1 MAKEFDVCVIGSG
14 PGGYV
19 AAIRA
24 SQLGFKTAIV
34 EKRHLGGVC
43 LNIGCIPTK
52 ALLRSAEVYESIE
65 NAGDYGV
72 NVKDF
77 SADFGGMIKR
87 SRKVANKMSKG
98 VQFLMK
104 ANKIE
109 VFEGKGVFESKDQ
122 IKVVDE
128 DDKTKEQV
136 KAKNFIIATGAHPRE
151 LPNIPIDGEMVI
163 DSEKAMQLE
172 KQPDK
177 LVVIGAGAIGV
188 EFAYFYNTIG
198 TDVTLVELQDTVVP
212 IEDKDIGKELG
223 KIYKKKG
230 IDVRTGSTVEK
241 VEKDGDGVKVT
252 IKTGD
257 KTETVKADVV
267 LSAVGV
273 AGNVDGIGLDEI
285 GVEYEKGQIK
295 VDKDTYQTN
304 VDGVYAI
311 GDVIGAPWLA
321 HKASHEGIFCVEKMA
336 GEDPLPIKYDNIP
349 GCTYC
354 EPQVASVGYTEQ
366 QAKDEGYDIKV
377 GKFPFSAS
385 GKATGLGHQE
395 GFVKVVFDEKY
406 GEWLGCHMIGAHVT
420 ELIAEVVVARD
431 LETTGHEI
439 ISAVHPHPTMSEA
452 VMEAV
457 AEAYGEGVHLGT
469 QPKKKQKQTS

>member
-52 ALLRSAEVYESIE
+52 ALLRSAEVFESIE
-65 NAGDYGV
+65 HAGDYGI
-72 NVKDF
+72 NVKDY
-77 SADFGGMIKR
+77 SADFGGIIER
-87 SRKVANKMSKG
+87 SRNVANKMSKG

-109 VFEGKGVFESKDQ
+109 VFEGKGVFETKDQ
-122 IKVVDE
+122 IKVVD
-128 DDKTKEQV
+128 DKDNTKEQI
-136 KAKNFIIATGAHPRE
+136 KAKNFIIATGARPRE
-151 LPNIPIDGEMVI
+151 LPNIKIDGKMVI

-172 KQPDK
+172 EQPEK
-177 LVVIGAGAIGV
+177 MVVIGAGAIGV

-198 TDVTLVELQDTVVP
+198 TEVTLVELQDTLVP
-212 IEDKDIGKELG
+212 VEDKDIGKELG

-241 VEKDGDGVKVT
+241 VEKKGDGVKVT

-257 KTETVKADVV
+257 NEETVEADVV

-273 AGNVDGIGLDEI
+273 TGNVEGIGLDKI
-285 GVEYEKGQIK
+285 GVEYERGAIK
-295 VDKDTYQTN
+295 VDKETYQTT
-304 VDGVYAI
+304 VDGIYAI
-311 GDVIGAPWLA
+311 GDIIGAPWLA
-321 HKASHEGIFCVEKMA
+321 HKASHEGIVCVERLA

-354 EPQVASVGYTEQ
+354 EPQVASVGLTEQ

-385 GKATGLGHQE
+385 GKATGLGHEE
-395 GFVKVVFDEKY
+395 GFVKVIFDDKY
-406 GEWLGCHMIGAHVT
+406 GEWLGCHMIGSHVT

-452 VMEAV
+452 VMEAA
-457 AEAYGEGVHLGT
+457 AEAYNEGVHLGT
-469 QPKKKQKQTS
+469 QPKKKQKA

>member
-65 NAGDYGV
+65 HAEDYGV
-72 NVKDF
+72 SVKDY
-77 SADFGGMIKR
+77 SVDFNGMIKR
-87 SRKVANKMSKG
+87 SRNVADKMSKG

-122 IKVVDE
+122 IKVVD
-128 DDKTKEQV
+128 DKDKTKDQI
-136 KAKNFIIATGAHPRE
+136 KADKFIIATGASPRE
-151 LPNIPIDGEMVI
+151 LPNLEIDGEMI
-163 DSEKAMQLE
+163 IGYEQAMKLE

-177 LVVIGAGAIGV
+177 MVIIGAGAIGV
-188 EFAYFYNTIG
+188 EFAYFYHSIG
-198 TDVTLVELQDTVVP
+198 TEVTIVELQDSLVP
-212 IEDKDIGKELG
+212 VEDKDIGKELG

-230 IDVRTGSTVEK
+230 MNIMTGSTVEK
-241 VEKDGDGVKVT
+241 VEKNGKKGVKATV
-252 IKTGD
+252 KTGD
-257 KTETVKADVV
+257 KKDTLEADVV

-273 AGNVDGIGLDEI
+273 VGNVEGIGLDEI
-285 GVEYEKGQIK
+285 GVKYEKGVIE
-295 VDKDTYQTN
+295 VDKETYQTN
-304 VDGVYAI
+304 LEGIYAI
-311 GDVIGAPWLA
+311 GDVAGGPWLA
-321 HKASHEGIFCVEKMA
+321 HKASHEATICVENFA
-336 GEDPLPIKYDNIP
+336 GENPQLMDYNNIP

-354 EPQVASVGYTEQ
+354 EPQIASVGYTEA
-366 QAKDEGYDIKV
+366 QAKEEGYDVKV

-385 GKATGLGHQE
+385 GKAAGLGHEE
-395 GFVKVVFDEKY
+395 GFVKVVFDAKY
-406 GEWLGCHMIGAHVT
+406 GEWLGCHMIGSHVT
-420 ELIAEVVVARD
+420 ELIAEAVVARD

-439 ISAVHPHPTMSEA
+439 ISAVHPHPTMSES

-469 QPKKKQKQTS
+469 QPKKK

>member
-24 SQLGFKTAIV
+24 SQLGFNTAIV

-65 NAGDYGV
+65 HAGDYGV
-72 NVKDF
+72 KVKDA
-77 SADFGGMIKR
+77 SVDFGGMVKR
-87 SRKVANKMSKG
+87 SRNVADKMSKG

-122 IKVVDE
+122 IKVVD
-128 DDKTKEQV
+128 DKDKTKEQI
-136 KAKNFIIATGAHPRE
+136 KAKNFIIATGARPRE
-151 LPNIPIDGEMVI
+151 LPNIKIDGELVI
-163 DSEKAMQLE
+163 DSEKAMQMD
-172 KQPDK
+172 KQPK
-177 LVVIGAGAIGV
+177 KMVIIGAGAIGV
-188 EFAYFYNTIG
+188 EFAYFYHTIG
-198 TDVTLVELQDTVVP
+198 TEVTIVELQDSLVP
-212 IEDKDIGKELG
+212 VEDKDIGKELG

-230 IDVRTGSTVEK
+230 MDIRTGSTVEK
-241 VEKDGDGVKVT
+241 VEKKGKGVKVS
-252 IKTGD
+252 IKSGD
-257 KTETVKADVV
+257 KEETVEADVV

-273 AGNVDGIGLDEI
+273 TGNVEGIGLDEI
-285 GVEYEKGQIK
+285 GVNYEKGAIQ
-295 VDKDTYQTN
+295 VDKETYQTN
-304 VDGVYAI
+304 VDGIYAI
-311 GDVIGAPWLA
+311 GDVAGPPWLA
-321 HKASHEGIFCVEKMA
+321 HKASHEGIICVEKLA
-336 GEDPLPIKYDNIP
+336 GEDPLPMNYNNIP

-354 EPQVASVGYTEQ
+354 EPQVASVGYTEE
-366 QAKDEGYDIKV
+366 QAKEEGYDVLV

-385 GKATGLGHQE
+385 GKATGLGHEE
-395 GFVKVVFDEKY
+395 GFVKVVFDKKY
-406 GEWLGCHMIGAHVT
+406 GEWLGCHMIGSHVT
-420 ELIAEVVVARD
+420 ELIAEAVVARD

-457 AEAYGEGVHLGT
+457 AEAYGEGVHLGSK
-469 QPKKKQKQTS
+469 PKK

>member
-24 SQLGFKTAIV
+24 SQLGFNTAIV

-52 ALLRSAEVYESIE
+52 ALLRSAEVFENIE
-65 NAGDYGV
+65 HAGDYGI
-72 NVKDF
+72 NVKDY
-77 SADFGGMIKR
+77 SADFGGMVKR
-87 SRKVANKMSKG
+87 SRNVANKMSKG

-109 VFEGKGVFESKDQ
+109 VFEGKGVFESKEQ
-122 IKVVDE
+122 IKVVD
-128 DDKTKEQV
+128 DKDKTKEQI
-136 KAKNFIIATGAHPRE
+136 KAKNFIIATGARPRE
-151 LPNIPIDGEMVI
+151 LPNIKIDGEMVI

-172 KQPDK
+172 KQPK
-177 LVVIGAGAIGV
+177 KMVIIGAGAIGV
-188 EFAYFYNTIG
+188 EFAYFYHTIG
-198 TDVTLVELQDTVVP
+198 TEVTIVELQDTLVP
-212 IEDKDIGKELG
+212 VEDKDVGKELG

-230 IDVRTGSTVEK
+230 LDVRTGSTVEK
-241 VEKDGDGVKVT
+241 VEKKGKGVKVT
-252 IKTGD
+252 IKSGD
-257 KTETVKADVV
+257 KEETVEADVV

-273 AGNVDGIGLDEI
+273 TGNVEGIGLDEI
-285 GVEYEKGQIK
+285 GVEYEKGAIK
-295 VDKDTYQTN
+295 IDKETMQTSVDN
-304 VDGVYAI
+304 IYAI
-311 GDVIGAPWLA
+311 GDVAGGPWLA
-321 HKASHEGIFCVEKMA
+321 HKASHEGIICVEKLA
-336 GEDPLPIKYDNIP
+336 GEDPLPMNYNNIP

-354 EPQVASVGYTEQ
+354 EPQIASVGYTEE
-366 QAKDEGYDIKV
+366 QAKEEGYDIKV

-385 GKATGLGHQE
+385 GKASGLGHEE
-395 GFVKVVFDEKY
+395 GFVKVIFDEKY
-406 GEWLGCHMIGAHVT
+406 GEWLGCHMIGSHVT
-420 ELIAEVVVARD
+420 ELIAEAVVARD

-457 AEAYGEGVHLGT
+457 AEAYGEGVHLGSK
-469 QPKKKQKQTS
+469 PKKK

>member
-24 SQLGFKTAIV
+24 SQLGFNTAII

-65 NAGDYGV
+65 DAADYGITV
-72 NVKDF
+72 NDYE
-77 SADFGGMIKR
+77 ADFEGIIGR
-87 SRKVANKMSKG
+87 SRNVANKMSKG

-109 VFEGKGVFESKDQ
+109 VFEGKGVFESKEQ
-122 IKVVDE
+122 IKVVNE
-128 DDKTKEQV
+128 DDETQEQIT
-136 KAKNFIIATGAHPRE
+136 ADHFIIATGARARE
-151 LPNIPIDGEMVI
+151 LPNIKIDGEMVI
-163 DSEKAMQLE
+163 DYEKAMQLE
-172 KQPDK
+172 EQPEK
-177 LVVIGAGAIGV
+177 MVVIGAGAIGV

-198 TDVTLVELQDTVVP
+198 TEVTLVELEDSLVP
-212 IEDKDIGKELG
+212 VEDKDIGKELG

-230 IDVRTGSTVEK
+230 IDVRTGSTVEQ
-241 VEKDGDGVKVT
+241 VEENGDGVKVT

-257 KTETVKADVV
+257 EEEVVEADVV

-273 AGNVDGIGLDEI
+273 TGNVEGIGLDEI
-285 GVEYEKGQIK
+285 GVEYSKGTITI
-295 VDKDTYQTN
+295 DKENYRTSVEN
-304 VDGVYAI
+304 IYAI
-311 GDVIGAPWLA
+311 GDVAGGPWLA
-321 HKASHEGIFCVEKMA
+321 HKASHEGIFCVEKLA
-336 GEDPLPIKYDNIP
+336 GEDPLPINYNNIP

-354 EPQVASVGYTEQ
+354 EPQIASVGYTEE
-366 QAKDEGYDIKV
+366 QAKEEGYDIKV

-385 GKATGLGHQE
+385 GKATGLGHEE

-406 GEWLGCHMIGAHVT
+406 GEWLGCHMIGSHVT
-420 ELIAEVVVARD
+420 ELIAEAVVARD

-457 AEAYGEGVHLGT
+457 AEAYGEGVHLGN
-469 QPKKKQKQTS
+469 

>member
-24 SQLGFKTAIV
+24 SQLGFNTAII

-52 ALLRSAEVYESIE
+52 ALLRSAEVFESIE
-65 NAGDYGV
+65 NAGDYGITV
-72 NVKDF
+72 NDYE
-77 SADFGGMIKR
+77 ADFEGIIGR
-87 SRKVANKMSKG
+87 SRNVANKMNKG

-109 VFEGKGVFESKDQ
+109 VFEGKGVFESKEQ
-122 IKVVDE
+122 IKVVNE
-128 DDKTKEQV
+128 DGESQEQV
-136 KAKNFIIATGAHPRE
+136 KADNFIIATGARARQ
-151 LPNIPIDGEMVI
+151 LPNIEIDGEMVI
-163 DSEKAMQLE
+163 DYEKAMQLKEQPE
-172 KQPDK
+172 KMI
-177 LVVIGAGAIGV
+177 VIGAGAIGV
-188 EFAYFYNTIG
+188 EFAYFYNTVG
-198 TDVTLVELQDTVVP
+198 TEVTLVELEDSLVP
-212 IEDKDIGKELG
+212 VEDKEIGKELG

-230 IDVRTGSTVEK
+230 IDVRTGSTVEQ
-241 VEKDGDGVKVT
+241 VEENGDGVKVT

-257 KTETVKADVV
+257 EEEVIEADVV

-273 AGNVDGIGLDEI
+273 TGNVEDMGLDDI
-285 GVEYEKGQIK
+285 GVDYEKGTIK
-295 VDKDTYQTN
+295 INKEDYQTSVEN
-304 VDGVYAI
+304 IYAI
-311 GDVIGAPWLA
+311 GDVAGGPWLA
-321 HKASHEGIFCVEKMA
+321 HKATHEGIVCVEKLA
-336 GEDPLPIKYDNIP
+336 GEDPLPINYNNIP

-354 EPQVASVGYTEQ
+354 EPQIASVGYTEE
-366 QAKDEGYDIKV
+366 QAKEEGYDIKV

-385 GKATGLGHQE
+385 GKATGLGHEE
-395 GFVKVVFDEKY
+395 GFVKVIFDEKY
-406 GEWLGCHMIGAHVT
+406 GEWLGCHMIGSHVT
-420 ELIAEVVVARD
+420 ELIAETVVARD

-457 AEAYGEGVHLGT
+457 AEAYGEGVHLG
-469 QPKKKQKQTS
+469 S

>member
-24 SQLGFKTAIV
+24 SQLGFNTAII

-52 ALLRSAEVYESIE
+52 ALLRSAEVFESIE
-65 NAGDYGV
+65 DAGDYGIKV
-72 NVKDF
+72 NDYE
-77 SADFGGMIKR
+77 ADFGGIIER
-87 SRKVANKMSKG
+87 SRNVANKMSKG

-122 IKVVDE
+122 LKVVDE
-128 DDKTKEQV
+128 NDETQEQITADK
-136 KAKNFIIATGAHPRE
+136 FIIATGARPRQ
-151 LPNIPIDGEMVI
+151 LPNIEIDGKNVI

-172 KQPDK
+172 EKPEK

-198 TDVTLVELQDTVVP
+198 TEVTIVELEDSLVP
-212 IEDKDIGKELG
+212 VEDKDVGKELG

-241 VEKDGDGVKVT
+241 VEEDGDGVKVT

-257 KTETVKADVV
+257 EEEIVEVDVV

-273 AGNVDGIGLDEI
+273 TGNVEDIGLDEI
-285 GVEYEKGQIK
+285 GVEHEKGAIQI
-295 VDKDTYQTN
+295 DKDTYQTS
-304 VDGVYAI
+304 VEGIYAI
-311 GDVIGAPWLA
+311 GDVAGGPWLA
-321 HKASHEGIFCVEKMA
+321 HKASHEGIVCVEKLA
-336 GEDPLPIKYDNIP
+336 GEDPIPVNYNNIP

-354 EPQVASVGYTEQ
+354 EPQIASVGYTEE
-366 QAKDEGYDIKV
+366 QAKEEGYDVKV

-385 GKATGLGHQE
+385 GKATGLGHEE

-406 GEWLGCHMIGAHVT
+406 GEWLGCHMIGSHVT
-420 ELIAEVVVARD
+420 ELIAEAVVARD

-457 AEAYGEGVHLGT
+457 AEAYGEGVHLGN
-469 QPKKKQKQTS
+469 